1 MQSHSE
7 ISPNTIPNKIIDEKI
22 ELLIQQTYNVTIP
35 SIVLKFISQD
45 EENFEM
51 NDLFNFYSQFGEVIK
66 LLLYDKLSIVLYKN
80 FFAANACL
88 KFLQNENNFKVNMR
102 KKIIV
107 NWLNLDNSNIN
118 FPTDTQKLFTEIH
131 NNNLNNLKKVDNP
144 NIFEKSQ
151 FEQNLDPLPSNI
163 IKFNPF
169 SETFPQKITS
179 LLPQSNIYN
188 NNNNQINEINN
199 PPGNV
204 INQIIQNQ
212 YSSNNLYLNQNT
224 NPLVQSNNPI
234 SNYSTS
240 NSNVVNV
247 NTISNKNVNLNV
259 NNPQNILNVNN
270 NINNNNVNN
279 NNVNNNNVNDKNN
292 EQKTKKETSKKS
304 EEKSGGKYIC
314 KYEILIPN
322 DNNFQV
328 VKKIIGVNGCNM
340 KKIVNECTAS
350 IGHDPNIKNKNEGKN
365 NVKLRLRG
373 IGSGYKEGK
382 KKVENNESLHLYVS
396 AKNEE
401 YMKKCCELIDELLEK
416 IYEEYIIFCKKNNI
430 TPLATKLAQ
439 KVAFGG
445 KFIKK
450 SK

>member
-51 NDLFNFYSQFGEVIK
+51 SDFFNFYSQFGEVIK

-107 NWLNLDNSNIN
+107 NWLNLDNININ

-144 NIFEKSQ
+144 NIFEKTQ

-270 NINNNNVNN
+270 NINN